1 MRTVKALP
9 VLILLITLS
18 SVRAQE
24 KKLGVF
30 EGKDDVGNPARVGNA
45 VYDPEK
51 QEYLVEGAGT
61 NMWANRDVSVCLETA
76 EGEFYS
82 KQQCGLRWK
91 GS

>member
-1 MRTVKALP
+1 MRLQMRTVKALP

-61 NMWANRDVSVCLETA
+61 NMWANRDEFQFVWRRLKGNFILTSTA
-76 EGEFYS
+76 
-82 KQQCGLRWK
+82 
-91 GS
+91 